1 MAVHFDIDQ
10 KAAKLLDSRRMVSVI
25 EILFKLLMNNVTQIT
40 ICYKFP
46 SSIWLANIPWAEAV
60 KVISFPWVVDI
71 INVGN

>member
-46 SSIWLANIPWAEAV
+46 SSIWLANIP
-60 KVISFPWVVDI
+60 
-71 INVGN
+71 